1 MNMDPNNF
9 DLGKMN
15 PAQMRAM
22 LNLFNSMPEPQLAGI
37 MKSMGINL
45 EPSQIKVFLET
56 IKNASDEDLNVLKE
70 QYKSGQINMNDFKPG
85 YNIIKG
91 LEKDLKEA
99 KKLMD
104 EAKYSESC
112 ELCNKILEEA
122 KKSIDEKNKEEI
134 TKIIG
139 RIYDQLTLS
148 RFKWEDYDTC
158 IKECSTAIEEKPEF
172 SIINRM
178 GICYFKKGRHVKA
191 RDAFNKAKQLFP
203 NETDSIA
210 EKYLKMALEEIENY

>member
-9 DLGKMN
+9 DIGKMD

-45 EPSQIKVFLET
+45 EPSQIKAFLET
-56 IKNASDEDLNVLKE
+56 LKTASDEDLNVLKE
-70 QYKSGQINMNDFKPG
+70 QYKSGQINMNEFKPG
-85 YNIIKG
+85 YNIVKG
-91 LEKDLKEA
+91 LEKQLA
-99 KKLMD
+99 KAKQLMEEGKL
-104 EAKYSESC
+104 AESC
-112 ELCNKILEEA
+112 ELCTKILEEA
-122 KKSIDEKNKEEI
+122 KKDIDEKNKAEV
-134 TKIIG
+134 TKVIG
-139 RIYDQLTLS
+139 NIYEQLTLS
-148 RFKWEDYDTC
+148 RYKTEDYDTC
-158 IKECSTAIEEKPEF
+158 IKECTTAIEEIPQF

-178 GICYFKKGRHVKA
+178 GICYFKKGRHIKA

-210 EKYLKMALEEIENY
+210 EKYLKMAIEEIENY